1 MTWSDLSSDDVIDS
15 HPEEQVPSEVHDQK
29 GDIARSPCK
38 TVADAN
44 FLVVNDKMTEKVAY
58 DCVKTFI
65 EKREEL
71 MKVTPHAAEFVPEK
85 ASVGIIPF
93 HPGAIKYFKEKG
105 ITVK

>member
-1 MTWSDLSSDDVIDS
+1 M
-15 HPEEQVPSEVHDQK
+15 
-29 GDIARSPCK
+29 
-38 TVADAN
+38 ADAN